1 MDEEGGAR
9 MTRACNVGDGDECR
23 PPTPDAAV
31 LDGGLTKYPG
41 GKNGAGV
48 WQRLISLMPPHRAYF
63 EMFLGSGAIMRRKR
77 RAAANVG
84 FDADAAVIQRHAN
97 DAAMQGVS
105 LSCSDALYW
114 LRRYTGFSSDTLVY
128 CDPPYLGE
136 SRGDERPRYKYE
148 MLDELQHRHFLQ
160 LATSI
165 PAMVMI
171 SGYPSA
177 LYDEA
182 LKGWRRLEYTAQTRG
197 GPKREVVWM
206 NYPEPTELHDYR
218 FLGADYHD
226 RCRLKRKI
234 SRWASRLQS
243 LPALERSAI
252 LAALKGE
259 A

>member
-1 MDEEGGAR
+1 
-9 MTRACNVGDGDECR
+9 MTRSTNVGDGDECR

-48 WQRLISLMPPHRAYF
+48 WQRLISLMPPHRVYVEA
-63 EMFLGSGAIMRRKR
+63 FLGSGAILRRKR
-77 RAAANVG
+77 RAAVNFGIDVDRRVI
-84 FDADAAVIQRHAN
+84 DAFFWTPNTTKGCIDLFC
-97 DAAMQGVS
+97 G
-105 LSCSDALYW
+105 DALEW
-114 LRRYTGFSSDTLVY
+114 LRQRRDWRGDELVY
-128 CDPPYLGE
+128 CDPPYLG
-136 SRGDERPRYKYE
+136 SARGDERPRYRHE
-148 MLDELQHRHFLQ
+148 MLSAERHREVLQ
-160 LATSI
+160 LVTSI

-243 LPALERSAI
+243 LPALERAAI

>member
-1 MDEEGGAR
+1 
-9 MTRACNVGDGDECR
+9 MTRACNVGSGDGRR

-31 LDGGLTKYPG
+31 LDGGLSTYPG

-48 WQRLISLMPPHRAYF
+48 WQRLISMMPPHRAYF

-77 RAAANVG
+77 RAAVNVG
-84 FDADAAVIQRHAN
+84 IDVDTRVIDAHLGDPELAGVELHAECF
-97 DAAMQGVS
+97 S
-105 LSCSDALYW
+105 KW
-114 LRRYTGFSSDTLVY
+114 LHPRRDWRCDDLIYL
-128 CDPPYLGE
+128 DPPYLGSARSSNRE
-136 SRGDERPRYKYE
+136 IYAW
-148 MLDELQHRHFLQ
+148 ELLTEDSHAVILQ
-160 LATSI
+160 LATSL

-177 LYDEA
+177 LYDDA
-182 LKGWRRLEYTAQTRG
+182 LKGWRREEYMAQTRG

-206 NYPEPTELHDYR
+206 NFPEPTELHDYR

-234 SRWASRLQS
+234 FRWASRLKK
-243 LPALERSAI
+243 LPALERAAI

-259 A
+259 G